1 MRTYGAEVTPSQ
13 SMTTD
18 VGRAINAA
26 HPGATGS
33 LGCAISEAVEAA
45 MNREG
50 YRYVLGSVLNQV
62 LLHQSII
69 GLETKTALDKLGVK
83 ADIVIGCAG
92 GGSNLGGLISPFMG
106 EKLRGENDYRFI
118 AVEPASC
125 PSLTRGRYAYDYCD
139 TGRVCP
145 LMKMYTLGHDYMP
158 SASHAGGLRYH
169 GMSSTLSELLDQGLM
184 EATSVTQT
192 QVFEAARM
200 FARTEGILPAPESA
214 HAIRVAM
221 DEAVKCRESG
231 EKKKIVFGL
240 TGTGYFDMFA
250 YGKFNDGEMKDY
262 IPSDAELEESFRKLP
277 KID

>member
-1 MRTYGAEVTPSQ
+1 
-13 SMTTD
+13 
-18 VGRAINAA
+18 
-26 HPGATGS
+26 
-33 LGCAISEAVEAA
+33 
-45 MNREG
+45 
-50 YRYVLGSVLNQV
+50 
-62 LLHQSII
+62 
-69 GLETKTALDKLGVK
+69 
-83 ADIVIGCAG
+83 
-92 GGSNLGGLISPFMG
+92 
-106 EKLRGENDYRFI
+106 
-118 AVEPASC
+118 
-125 PSLTRGRYAYDYCD
+125 
-139 TGRVCP
+139 
-145 LMKMYTLGHDYMP
+145 
-158 SASHAGGLRYH
+158 
-169 GMSSTLSELLDQGLM
+169 MSSTLSELLDQGLM